1 MESIEYHYEVIVRES
16 LLDVMGHLNHA
27 AYLTL
32 FEEARW
38 DICAKQGMTIEAM
51 QERGVGLVV
60 IEAQIQYRKEV
71 RARDRLIIKT
81 RFSDVERKIWRVVQ
95 TMEKS
100 SGELCSTIQIKG
112 TVFDLK
118 TRKIIA
124 ADAEW
129 RSVFLGQ
136 KIR

>member
-1 MESIEYHYEVIVRES
+1 VESIEYRYELIVRES
-16 LLDVMGHLNHA
+16 MLDVMGHLNHA

-38 DICAKQGMTIEAM
+38 DLCANQGMTIEFM
-51 QERGVGLVV
+51 QERGIGLVV
-60 IEAQIQYRKEV
+60 IEAQIRYRKEV
-71 RARDRLIIKT
+71 RARERLIIKT
-81 RFSDVERKIWRVVQ
+81 RFSDVERKIWKASQ

-118 TRKIIA
+118 TRKFIS

-129 RSVFLGQ
+129 RSVFLGH